1 MLDTLILFEYCLSMD
16 FQTSIKTC
24 FNKYAD
30 FSGRALRSELWFF
43 VLFTLLGGIITVIL
57 DVMVLGYSIE
67 SYGPINLIFSVGI
80 LLPSIAVTTRRLH
93 DINKSGWWQLIELT
107 IIGILLII
115 IWCATEGENK
125 KNKYGSPIK
134 IKSRRR

>member
-1 MLDTLILFEYCLSMD
+1 MN

-30 FSGRALRSELWFF
+30 FSGRALRSEFWWF
-43 VLFTLLGGIITVIL
+43 VLFSLLGGIVSVII
-57 DVMVLGYSIE
+57 DVMILGYSIE
-67 SYGPINLIFSVGI
+67 SNGPINLIFTVALI
-80 LLPSIAVTTRRLH
+80 LPGIAVTARRLH

-115 IWCATEGENK
+115 IWNATEGGKK
-125 KNKYGSPIK
+125 KNKYGPPIK
-134 IKSRRR
+134 IKS

>member
-1 MLDTLILFEYCLSMD
+1 MSVLKILND
-16 FQTSIKTC
+16 
-24 FNKYAD
+24 
-30 FSGRALRSELWFF
+30 
-43 VLFTLLGGIITVIL
+43 VLAKFIVHT
-57 DVMVLGYSIE
+57 
-67 SYGPINLIFSVGI
+67 
-80 LLPSIAVTTRRLH
+80 IAVTTRRLH

>member
-1 MLDTLILFEYCLSMD
+1 MD

-30 FSGRALRSELWFF
+30 FSGRALRSEFWWF
-43 VLFTLLGGIITVIL
+43 VLFGLLGGIVTVII
-57 DVMVLGYSIE
+57 DVMILGYSVE
-67 SYGPINLIFSVGI
+67 SYGPINIIFSVVLI
-80 LLPSIAVTTRRLH
+80 LPSIAVTARRLH

-115 IWCATEGENK
+115 IWNATEGEKK
-125 KNKYGSPIK
+125 KNIYGPPIK
-134 IKSRRR
+134 IKS

>member
-1 MLDTLILFEYCLSMD
+1 MD

-30 FSGRALRSELWFF
+30 FSGRALRSEFWFF
-43 VLFTLLGGIITVIL
+43 CLFGLLGGIITAII
-57 DVMVLGYSIE
+57 DVMVLGYSAE
-67 SYGPINLIFSVGI
+67 SYGPINLIFTVAI
-80 LLPSIAVTTRRLH
+80 ILPSIAVTTRRLH
-93 DINKSGWWQLIELT
+93 DMNKSGWWQLIELT

-125 KNKYGSPIK
+125 KNKYGSPFK
-134 IKSRRR
+134 IKSKRR

>member
-1 MLDTLILFEYCLSMD
+1 MTNDYGEKVDPVGFGEAIGICFKKFFVFE
-16 FQTSIKTC
+16 
-24 FNKYAD
+24 
-30 FSGRALRSELWFF
+30 GRAKESEFWYFF
-43 VLFTLLGGIITVIL
+43 LFQLGGSIITYAIHPAL
-57 DVMVLGYSIE
+57 
-67 SYGPINLIFSVGI
+67 NLVFQLITFFPYFAVGC
-80 LLPSIAVTTRRLH
+80 RRLH

>member
-1 MLDTLILFEYCLSMD
+1 MD

-30 FSGRALRSELWFF
+30 FSGRALRSEFWFF
-43 VLFTLLGGIITVIL
+43 CLFGLLGGIITGII
-57 DVMVLGYSIE
+57 DVMVLGYSAE

-80 LLPSIAVTTRRLH
+80 LLPSFSVTARRLH
-93 DINKSGWWQLIELT
+93 DINKSGWWMLIYIT

-115 IWCATEGENK
+115 IWNATEGENK
-125 KNKYGSPIK
+125 KNKYGPPIK
-134 IKSRRR
+134 IKSKRR

>member
-1 MLDTLILFEYCLSMD
+1 MN

-30 FSGRALRSELWFF
+30 FSGRALRSEFWWF
-43 VLFTLLGGIITVIL
+43 VLFSLLGGIVSVII
-57 DVMVLGYSIE
+57 DVMILGYSTE
-67 SYGPINLIFSVGI
+67 SNGPINLIFTVALI
-80 LLPSIAVTTRRLH
+80 LPGIAVTARRLH

-115 IWCATEGENK
+115 IWNATEGEKK
-125 KNKYGSPIK
+125 KNKYGPPIK
-134 IKSRRR
+134 IKS

>member
-1 MLDTLILFEYCLSMD
+1 MD

-30 FSGRALRSELWFF
+30 FSGRALRSEFWWF
-43 VLFTLLGGIITVIL
+43 VLFGFLGGIITTII
-57 DVMVLGYSIE
+57 DIMILGYSIE
-67 SYGPINLIFSVGI
+67 SYGPLNLIFSVALI
-80 LLPSIAVTTRRLH
+80 LPSISVTARRLH

-115 IWCATEGENK
+115 IWNATEGEKK
-125 KNKYGSPIK
+125 KNIYGPPIK
-134 IKSRRR
+134 IKS

>member
-1 MLDTLILFEYCLSMD
+1 MD

-43 VLFTLLGGIITVIL
+43 VLFTVLGGIIASII

-67 SYGPINLIFSVGI
+67 SYGPINLIFTVAMLIPSFSVT
-80 LLPSIAVTTRRLH
+80 ARRLH
-93 DINKSGWWQLIELT
+93 DINKSGWWQLIYIT
-107 IIGILLII
+107 IIGILLIV
-115 IWCATEGENK
+115 IWNATEGENK
-125 KNKYGSPIK
+125 KNKYGSPFK
-134 IKSRRR
+134 IKSKRR

>member
-1 MLDTLILFEYCLSMD
+1 MD

-43 VLFTLLGGIITVIL
+43 VLFTVLGGTIALII

-67 SYGPINLIFSVGI
+67 SYGPINLIFTVAI
-80 LLPSIAVTTRRLH
+80 ILPSIAVTTRRLH

-134 IKSRRR
+134 IKSKRR

>member
-1 MLDTLILFEYCLSMD
+1 MD

-30 FSGRALRSELWFF
+30 FSGRALRSEFWFF
-43 VLFTLLGGIITVIL
+43 CLFSLLGGIITAII
-57 DVMVLGYSIE
+57 DVMVLGYSAE
-67 SYGPINLIFSVGI
+67 SYGPINLIFTVAI
-80 LLPSIAVTTRRLH
+80 ILPSIAVTTRRLH

-134 IKSRRR
+134 IKSKRR